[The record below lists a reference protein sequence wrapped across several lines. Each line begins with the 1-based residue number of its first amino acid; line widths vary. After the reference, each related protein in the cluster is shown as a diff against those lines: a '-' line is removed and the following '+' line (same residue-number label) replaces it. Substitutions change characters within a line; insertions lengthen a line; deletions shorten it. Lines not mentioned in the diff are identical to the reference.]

1 MTERIKSKIR
11 TVPNWPKEGIMFRDI
26 TTLLQDAPTFNHT
39 IELLLDRYKDK
50 QIDVIAGIESRGF
63 IIGSILAHRL
73 DRGFVPIRKK
83 GKLPAET
90 ESEEYELE
98 YGKDVVEIHKDAVNK
113 GDKVLVVDDLIATGG
128 TSLAACKLIKKIGGE
143 VVEFCTIIDL
153 PELGGK
159 KRLEKA
165 GYEVFSLVEF
175 EGE

>member
-1 MTERIKSKIR
+1 MNERVKSKIR
-11 TVPNWPKEGIMFRDI
+11 TVPNWPKPGIMFRDI

-39 IELLLDRYKDK
+39 IELLLERYKDK
-50 QIDVIAGIESRGF
+50 QIDVVAGIESRGF

-83 GKLPAET
+83 GKLPYAT

-98 YGKDVVEIHKDAVNK
+98 YGTDTIEIHKDAIAEGN
-113 GDKVLVVDDLIATGG
+113 KVLLVDDLIATGG
-128 TSLAACKLIKKIGGE
+128 TALAACKLIKKCGGE
-143 VVEFCTIIDL
+143 LVECCFIIDL

-159 KRLEKA
+159 KKLERA
-165 GYEVFSLVEF
+165 GYPVFSLVEF

>member
-1 MTERIKSKIR
+1 MNEKIKSKIR
-11 TVPNWPKEGIMFRDI
+11 TIPNWPKPGIMFRDI

-39 IELLLDRYKDK
+39 IELLLERYKDK
-50 QIDVIAGIESRGF
+50 QIDVVAGIESRGF

-98 YGKDVVEIHKDAVNK
+98 YGTDTIEIHKDAISE
-113 GDKVLVVDDLIATGG
+113 GQKVLIVDDLIATGG
-128 TSLAACKLIKKIGGE
+128 TSMAACKLVKKIGGE
-143 VVEFCTIIDL
+143 VVEFCAIIDL

-159 KRLEKA
+159 KKLEKA
-165 GYEVFSLVEF
+165 GFPVFSLVEF

>member
-1 MTERIKSKIR
+1 MNEKIKSKIR
-11 TVPNWPKEGIMFRDI
+11 TIPNWPKPGIMFRDI

-39 IELLLDRYKDK
+39 IELLLERYKDK
-50 QIDVIAGIESRGF
+50 QIDVVAGIESRGF

-98 YGKDVVEIHKDAVNK
+98 YGTDTIEIHKDAISE
-113 GDKVLVVDDLIATGG
+113 GQKVLIVDDLIATGG
-128 TSLAACKLIKKIGGE
+128 TSMAACKLVKKIGGE
-143 VVEFCTIIDL
+143 VVEFCAIIDL

-159 KRLEKA
+159 KKLEKA
-165 GYEVFSLVEF
+165 GYPVFSLVEF

>member
-1 MTERIKSKIR
+1 MSERVKSKIR

-39 IELLLDRYKDK
+39 IELLLERYKDK
-50 QIDVIAGIESRGF
+50 HIDVVAGIESRGF

-83 GKLPAET
+83 GKLPYET

-98 YGKDVVEIHKDAVNK
+98 YGKDTIEIHKDAIIK
-113 GDKVLVVDDLIATGG
+113 GQKVLIVDDLVATAG
-128 TSLAACKLIKKIGGE
+128 TMMAACKLIKKIGGE
-143 VVEFCTIIDL
+143 IVECCVIIDL
-153 PELGGK
+153 PDLGGK
-159 KRLEKA
+159 KKLERA
-165 GYEVFSLVEF
+165 GYPVFSLVEF